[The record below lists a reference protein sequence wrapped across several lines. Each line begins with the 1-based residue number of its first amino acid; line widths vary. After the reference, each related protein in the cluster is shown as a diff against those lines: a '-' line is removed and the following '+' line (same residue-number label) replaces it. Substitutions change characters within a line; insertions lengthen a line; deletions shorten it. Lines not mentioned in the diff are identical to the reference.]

1 MGDKKISIITINYN
15 DRNGLEKTIQSV
27 ISQRYKN
34 IEFIVIDGG
43 STDGSKEIIDNFAA
57 NLAYWISEPD
67 SGIYNAMNKGIKVAT
82 GDYLLFLNSGDSLH
96 DNQVIENVNALVGEE
111 RDIYYG
117 DIIYDEVNQ
126 QNKVTFP
133 DVLTFA
139 FFFERNIS
147 HQASFIKRHLF
158 ETIFLYNENF
168 KIVSDWEFF
177 IYAICKREVS
187 YQHLDLLVTNYD
199 ATGISSNT
207 ENHPSMFVERE
218 ASLNKYFPEFIA
230 DYNYLKKVKLKKVE
244 QLLFIKQFPLA
255 FKILKGFMNLIL
267 LFLPKFKRTA

>member
-207 ENHPSMFVERE
+207 ENHPLMFVERE

>member
-15 DRNGLEKTIQSV
+15 DKNGLEKTIQSV

-34 IEFIVIDGG
+34 IEFIIIDGN
-43 STDGSKEIIDNFAA
+43 SADGSKEIIDNFAP

-96 DNQVIENVNALVGEE
+96 DNRVLENVNALMGEG

-126 QNKVTFP
+126 RNKVTFP

-158 ETIFLYNENF
+158 DTIFLYNENL

-177 IYAICKREVS
+177 TYAICKREVS

-207 ENHPSMFVERE
+207 ENHPSMFIERE
-218 ASLNKYFPEFIA
+218 ASLNKYFPEFVA
-230 DYNYLKKVKLKKVE
+230 DYNYLKKLKLKKVE
-244 QLLFIKQFPLA
+244 QLIFIKQYPLA

-267 LFLPKFKRTA
+267 LFLPKFQRTA